1 MRKAIATTLVVIP
14 ILALPVTVLVGP
26 WLWR

>member
-1 MRKAIATTLVVIP
+1 MTKAIATTLVLIP
-14 ILALPVTVLVGP
+14 ILALPVTVLAGP

>member
-1 MRKAIATTLVVIP
+1 MTKAIATTLVLIP
-14 ILALPVTVLVGP
+14 ILALPVAVLVGP